1 MNKSLLVIPKVASK
15 HRTFVVAVT
24 KAMLTIDPSEI
35 PVAKLHHYLLGA
47 VGPRPIAF
55 ASTVDS
61 EGNDNLAPFSFFN
74 VFSANPP
81 IMIFSPAR
89 SGRTNETKDTYKNV
103 KVVPEVV
110 INVVNY
116 DIVHQMSLASSPF
129 ESGVSEF
136 EKAGFTA
143 VDSDLIRPKRVAES
157 PVQFECKVIEV
168 KELGDQ
174 GGAGN
179 LVICEVLRIH
189 ISEAV
194 LDENGAIDQHK
205 IDLVSRMGGNWY
217 CRADENSMF
226 EIMKPITTVGIGFDK
241 LPDDI
246 RLSSTLTGNDLG
258 QLAGIEELPNETDV
272 NEYKLIELSDL
283 FISLEDTPSELEHEL
298 HQRAKELLKENKLN
312 EAWMTLLAF
321 NNG

>member
-1 MNKSLLVIPKVASK
+1 
-15 HRTFVVAVT
+15 
-24 KAMLTIDPSEI
+24 MLTIDPKEI
-35 PVAKLHHYLLGA
+35 PVPKLHHYLLGA
-47 VGPRPIAF
+47 IGPRPIAF
-55 ASTVDS
+55 ASTVDAD
-61 EGNDNLAPFSFFN
+61 GNDNLAPFSFFN

-89 SGRTNETKDTYKNV
+89 SGRTNETKDTYNNV
-103 KVVPEVV
+103 KVIPEVV

-116 DIVHQMSLASSPF
+116 DIVQQMSLASSPF
-129 ESGVSEF
+129 APGVSEF

-143 VDSDLIRPKRVAES
+143 LASETIRPKRVAES

-179 LVICEVLRIH
+179 LIFCEVTKIH
-189 ISEAV
+189 INEAV
-194 LDENGAIDQHK
+194 LDESGSIDQHK

-217 CRADENSMF
+217 CRADQNSMF
-226 EIMKPITTVGIGFDK
+226 EITKPITTVGIGFDA
-241 LPDDI
+241 LPADV
-246 RLSSTLTGNDLG
+246 LNSSSLTGNDLG
-258 QLAGIEELPNETDV
+258 QLAGIEQLPNETDV

-283 FISLEDTPSELEHEL
+283 FVSLEDEPIQLENAL
-298 HQRAKELLKENKLN
+298 HTKAKELLKENKL
-312 EAWMTLLAF
+312 EDAWMTLLAF

>member
-1 MNKSLLVIPKVASK
+1 
-15 HRTFVVAVT
+15 
-24 KAMLTIDPSEI
+24 MLTINPSEI
-35 PVAKLHHYLLGA
+35 PVSKLHHYLLGA

-61 EGNDNLAPFSFFN
+61 EGHDNLAPFSFFN

-81 IMIFSPAR
+81 ILIFSPAR
-89 SGRTNETKDTYKNV
+89 SGRTNETKDTYNNV
-103 KVVPEVV
+103 KQVSEVV
-110 INVVNY
+110 INVVNF

-129 ESGVSEF
+129 APGISEF

-143 VDSDLIRPKRVAES
+143 VDSETIRPKRVAES

-179 LVICEVLRIH
+179 LVICEVLRMH
-189 ISEAV
+189 VNETV
-194 LDENGAIDQHK
+194 LDETGMIDQHK

-217 CRADENSMF
+217 CRADKGSMF
-226 EIMKPITTVGIGFDK
+226 EIMKPITTIGVGFDA
-241 LPDDI
+241 LPTDI
-246 RLSSTLTGNDLG
+246 RSSEILTGNDLG
-258 QLAGIEELPNETDV
+258 QLAGIEEIPNETDV

-283 FISLEDTPSELEHEL
+283 FINLEDKPSELEREL
-298 HQRAKELLKENKLN
+298 HLRAKELLKENKLN
-312 EAWMTLLAF
+312 EAWMSLLAF

>member
-1 MNKSLLVIPKVASK
+1 
-15 HRTFVVAVT
+15 
-24 KAMLTIDPSEI
+24 MLTIDPKEI
-35 PVAKLHHYLLGA
+35 PVPKLHHYLLGA
-47 VGPRPIAF
+47 IGPRPIAF
-55 ASTVDS
+55 ASTVDA

-81 IMIFSPAR
+81 ILIFSPAR
-89 SGRTNETKDTYKNV
+89 SGRTNETKDTYNNV

-110 INVVNY
+110 INIVNHA
-116 DIVHQMSLASSPF
+116 IVQQMSLASSPF
-129 ESGVSEF
+129 APEISEF

-143 VDSDLIRPKRVAES
+143 LASETIKPKRVAES
-157 PVQFECKVIEV
+157 PVQLECKVIEV

-179 LVICEVLRIH
+179 LVICEVQRIH
-189 ISEAV
+189 ISESV
-194 LDENGAIDQHK
+194 LDENQQIDQLK
-205 IDLVSRMGGNWY
+205 IDLVARMGGNWY
-217 CRADENSMF
+217 CRADEKSMF
-226 EIMKPITTVGIGFDK
+226 EISKPITTIGVGFDQ
-241 LPDDI
+241 LPTDI
-246 RLSSTLTGNDLG
+246 LKSTILTGNDLG

-283 FISLEDTPSELEHEL
+283 FVSLEDDPDQLEEAL
-298 HQRAKELLKENKLN
+298 HILAKELLKQDKLA